1 MLVALDRGT
10 FEKKYPYDK
19 IARDIALH
27 WDRIRIQLGVIE
39 LTNDPP
45 ATHKFEEMLRRWLS
59 KQTCSKHEIYKK
71 IYDAL
76 IDIWLF
82 TVAKNFKKKAL

>member
-19 IARDIALH
+19 IARDIAPH
-27 WDRIRIQLGVIE
+27 WDRIRIQLGIIE

-45 ATHKFEEMLRRWLS
+45 ATHKFEEML
-59 KQTCSKHEIYKK
+59 
-71 IYDAL
+71 
-76 IDIWLF
+76 
-82 TVAKNFKKKAL
+82 